1 MCACVRA
8 HARVCVGYE
17 SLTIPC
23 GAWYKR
29 AMDGQK
35 ALEPVKDYIYQM
47 VSYGAPL
54 EKIAERIGMSRTELR
69 RQLEMPGALRDGYL
83 KALRERDVQIQ
94 KAFFESA
101 VGRMADESVQKSM
114 VYPSGDETTITETKT
129 KYIPPNPKVLEMF
142 LRNTEKWYSDTDS
155 LKRQI
160 NEESVKMRKLMQKSM
175 NWRGADGRTQDAQ

>member
-1 MCACVRA
+1 
-8 HARVCVGYE
+8 
-17 SLTIPC
+17 
-23 GAWYKR
+23 
-29 AMDGQK
+29 MDGQK

-101 VGRMADESVQKSM
+101 VGKLVDEGVVKNM
-114 VYPSGDETTITETKT
+114 VYPSGDETVITESKSR
-129 KYIPPNPKVLEMF
+129 YIPPNPKVLEMF

-160 NEESVKMRKLMQKSM
+160 NEESMKMQRLVQKSM
-175 NWRGADGRTQDAQ
+175 SWRGADGRKTDAQ